1 MKYNDEKT
9 LIERFTVFNEENP
22 QIYAAFSMEALKA
35 IKMGKNKISAKLI
48 IEHIRWNTFLTSN
61 DDHFKINNNYVS
73 YYARLFVKK
82 NPMFSDVFN
91 FRKLNNEESHPA
103 IQVNSDGQLSFL

>member
-1 MKYNDEKT
+1 MKYNDEKS
-9 LIERFTVFNEENP
+9 LLERFTTFHEENP
-22 QIYAAFSMEALKA
+22 QIYAAFSMEAIKA
-35 IKMGKNKISAKLI
+35 IKMGKKKMSAKLI

-91 FRKLNNEESHPA
+91 FRKLNNEASHPV

>member
-1 MKYNDEKT
+1 MNYNDDKS
-9 LIERFTVFNEENP
+9 IKERFNVFHEENP
-22 QIYAAFSMEALKA
+22 QIYAAFSNETIKA
-35 IKMGKNKISAKLI
+35 IKMGKTKMSAMLI
-48 IEHIRWNTFLTSN
+48 IQHIRWNTFLTSN

-91 FRKLNNEESHPA
+91 FRKLTNEASHPA

>member
-1 MKYNDEKT
+1 MQGC
-9 LIERFTVFNEENP
+9 L
-22 QIYAAFSMEALKA
+22 L
-35 IKMGKNKISAKLI
+35 
-48 IEHIRWNTFLTSN
+48 
-61 DDHFKINNNYVS
+61 
-73 YYARLFVKK
+73 KK